1 LNLEN
6 LSKIEKKT
14 YDFIREA
21 GDIQTRNLPDK
32 RMVGA
37 VASLKNKGVV
47 EIYKRYTSTYRRKK
61 KKFVKVRIQQN
72 DRSCGF

>member
-47 EIYKRYTSTYRRKK
+47 EIYKRYSSTYRRKK

>member
-1 LNLEN
+1 MNLEN

-14 YDFIREA
+14 YDFIRET

>member
-21 GDIQTRNLPDK
+21 GDIQTRNLSDK

-72 DRSCGF
+72 DQSCGF